1 MEHVYNFQKT
11 KSPKVPKF
19 KPSPP
24 SPPEEPEPEQKPAD
38 SSQEVPEPEIEPAD
52 SSQEVPEPKVTQG
65 ETFENTDV
73 GDEKEQVQDTAEISN
88 EEVKN
93 AQERTKIVDAPEE
106 DDKIIEENILYIE
119 AEPTQDEIIAS
130 ETGTNFDESLFY
142 DEETIHRKEEEQFF
156 YRFDDWNQ
164 PASSSPI
171 VDNALDYRSQK
182 YFDELEGIERSVTNG
197 NIVDDSQS
205 NFKDHE
211 EENVDKH
218 HPKEESKS
226 SENGHKI
233 KEESEDDK
241 KTDKKKKGCDCEK
254 ERKKLK
260 GKKDKHYDQ
269 EEWEERGKYVETYK
283 SSDSSE
289 PCDCKWKLLPWV
301 VGPLT

>member
-1 MEHVYNFQKT
+1 MEHVYNFQKS
-11 KSPKVPKF
+11 KSPKIPKF

-24 SPPEEPEPEQKPAD
+24 SPPEEPEPEPEPAD
-38 SSQEVPEPEIEPAD
+38 SSQEVPEPETEPAD
-52 SSQEVPEPKVTQG
+52 PSQEVPEPKVTQE

-73 GDEKEQVQDTAEISN
+73 GDEKEQVQDTTEISN

-106 DDKIIEENILYIE
+106 GDKIIEENFLDIE

-171 VDNALDYRSQK
+171 VDDALDYRSQK
-182 YFDELEGIERSVTNG
+182 YFDEVEGIERSVTDG

-205 NFKDHE
+205 TFRDHKKE
-211 EENVDKH
+211 IVDKH
-218 HPKEESKS
+218 QPKEESKS
-226 SENGHKI
+226 SENGQKI
-233 KEESEDDK
+233 KKESKDDK
-241 KTDKKKKGCDCEK
+241 KKDKKEKGCVCEK

-260 GKKDKHYDQ
+260 GKKDKHYDE
-269 EEWEERGKYVETYK
+269 EEWEEHGKYVEKYK

-289 PCDCKWKLLPWV
+289 PCDCKWKLLP
-301 VGPLT
+301 